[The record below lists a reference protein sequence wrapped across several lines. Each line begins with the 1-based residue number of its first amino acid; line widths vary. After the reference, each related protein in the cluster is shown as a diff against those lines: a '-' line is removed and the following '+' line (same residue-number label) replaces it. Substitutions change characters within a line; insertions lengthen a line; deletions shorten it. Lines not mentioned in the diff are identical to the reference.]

1 MIECSRV
8 DPITISRVPRNVQVY
23 IKADTHPSAFFI
35 ADSILHTLQYWF
47 RYPCQDN
54 SGNMHL
60 NNLFLLALGLMSTAL
75 AMPIDQ
81 GPYRADG
88 GRTDML
94 TI

>member
-1 MIECSRV
+1 MKESSRV
-8 DPITISRVPRNVQVY
+8 DLLLYRVPRNVRVY
-23 IKADTHPSAFFI
+23 IKADRYPFICIPI
-35 ADSILHTLQYWF
+35 ADSILHTLQSLF
-47 RYPCQDN
+47 RYPCPDN

-60 NNLFLLALGLMSTAL
+60 NNLFLLALGLMSSAL